1 MWLGVG
7 ASGLSSALRS
17 EDDTDSDLRLA
28 AELKPVCAVE
38 LSIQTSGSRP
48 RMMRNTAEF
57 NR

>member
-28 AELKPVCAVE
+28 AELKPVGAVE
-38 LSIQTSGSRP
+38 LSIQTFWVKP
-48 RMMRNTAEF
+48 AHDAE